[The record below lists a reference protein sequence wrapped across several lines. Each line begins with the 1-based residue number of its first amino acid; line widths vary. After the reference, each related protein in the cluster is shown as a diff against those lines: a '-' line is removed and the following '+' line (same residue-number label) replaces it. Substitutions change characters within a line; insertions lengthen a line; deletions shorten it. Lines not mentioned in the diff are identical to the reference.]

1 MGGKW
6 ESNEWRADSILAFCC
21 LVFAVL
27 GQQHSSP
34 AYAHRATPSGVEIQ
48 QDTQVLFTQ
57 RERPEVSSEWRILFW
72 ARSSMTLDPCTEVHK
87 AMKFPQRVHSGSS

>member
-1 MGGKW
+1 M
-6 ESNEWRADSILAFCC
+6 NEELTVSILAFCC

-48 QDTQVLFTQ
+48 QDTPVLFIQ
-57 RERPEVSSEWRILFW
+57 RERPEVSSE
-72 ARSSMTLDPCTEVHK
+72 
-87 AMKFPQRVHSGSS
+87 